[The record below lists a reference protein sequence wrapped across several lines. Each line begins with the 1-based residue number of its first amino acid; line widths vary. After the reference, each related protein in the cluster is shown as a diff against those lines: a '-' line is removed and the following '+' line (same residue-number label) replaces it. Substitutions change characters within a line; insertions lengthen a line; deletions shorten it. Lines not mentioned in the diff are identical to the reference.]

1 MAAGPSSR
9 KTRKALRNRSL
20 LNLVTAF
27 LFIGLPVF
35 AAVGQPASDKGRLC
49 VDDAC
54 VPGAYGHSALEVS
67 ETERPFVWASEDN
80 LRVIAGTI
88 PPGANV
94 ASLDRDLAVRKF
106 TIITA
111 DGRRPWPSAA
121 FEAL

>member
-1 MAAGPSSR
+1 MAAGPSNR
-9 KTRKALRNRSL
+9 KTRKAFHNRSL

-27 LFIGLPVF
+27 LFIGLPFF

-49 VDDAC
+49 VGDAC
-54 VPGAYGHSALEVS
+54 VPRAYGQFAVDVS

-94 ASLDRDLAVRKF
+94 ASLDSDRTVRKI
-106 TIITA
+106 TIVTS
-111 DGRRPWPSAA
+111 DGRRPPP
-121 FEAL
+121 